1 MFSDINSSLG
11 NTILSITAN
20 IAGNTVLDS
29 PNINWIDSGKE
40 SKNPGT

>member
-11 NTILSITAN
+11 NTILSITAI

-29 PNINWIDSGKE
+29 LKYQLNRFWERI
-40 SKNPGT
+40 KNPGT